1 LANTGI
7 FRKTCN
13 THSIALFGV
22 PAGTKFQCDGKVHC
36 GYDGVQNVGYKL
48 LIFEQGRSCG
58 FFANFLG
65 GATHIDINNLGAVGS
80 IQARCFRHHFRI
92 ASGDLYRN
100 RFSFAGVIH
109 PQAAFSAAP

>member
-1 LANTGI
+1 MLQHLRDNSRGVISFILIGFLVIIFALTGVE
-7 FRKTCN
+7 
-13 THSIALFGV
+13 ALFNWDTSANQAAKVNGEAV
-22 PAGTKFQCDGKVHC
+22 TEMDVARAINILGT
-36 GYDGVQNVGYKL
+36 
-48 LIFEQGRSCG
+48 
-58 FFANFLG
+58 
-65 GATHIDINNLGAVGS
+65 VGS